1 MRSKQPSIAGWLIA
15 AAFCLAYAPPAQAFL
30 GGISSAVFTS
40 TGCPLCHFGGTVPT
54 VLLSGPD
61 SVAPGETV
69 DYTLTI
75 FSNAAQNYGG
85 LNVAASLGTL
95 SVGGP
100 FSDDTHEI
108 TGPLSTVEIT
118 HSAPKPGNIMN
129 QIEFSFQWTAPPG
142 SFSSATLRGWG
153 NAVNN
158 KGTTSG
164 DAAALDTF
172 VIIEAGSDTPI
183 PTATPTP
190 TPMVCAAAAPLAP
203 PVIADPDARAC
214 QAALAKAGN
223 GYVKKVH
230 KVVRKCLKTL
240 QRGVLSGEAIGLCAG
255 SSAATAP
262 TNPKTA
268 AVIARTQDKV
278 RKLLAARCT
287 DADLAL
293 LDACAATEPALEQCF
308 LAQHHQA
315 VLDAVASEY
324 GTVVPLINVHAQK
337 CQTVIGNAAGRFL
350 LAQLSAA
357 QTCLTEQFSGGDG
370 AVQCIGGVVAGAF
383 VPPTDPVAAAAM
395 AEAEDKMAGKI
406 LSKCDADE
414 IAAIDTCGFDPA
426 STVACLLCT
435 HRHTVFDLLA
445 NEFGGS

>member
-1 MRSKQPSIAGWLIA
+1 MRSKQPSIACWLVA
-15 AAFCLAYAPPAQAFL
+15 AAFWLAYAPPAQAFS

-61 SVAPGETV
+61 SVAPGQTV
-69 DYTLTI
+69 EYTLTI
-75 FSNAAQNYGG
+75 FSNRGQNFGG
-85 LNVAASLGTL
+85 FNVATSLGTL

-100 FSDDTHEI
+100 FSAGTHEI
-108 TGPLSTVEIT
+108 TGPLSTIEIT
-118 HSAPKPGNIMN
+118 HSSPKEGNFMN
-129 QIEFSFQWTAPPG
+129 EIEFSFQWTAPS
-142 SFSSATLRGWG
+142 SFTTATLRGWG
-153 NAVNN
+153 NAVDN
-158 KGTTSG
+158 KGSTSG

-172 VIIEAGSDTPI
+172 VITEAGTDTPI

-190 TPMVCAAAAPLAP
+190 TPMVCADAAPLAP
-203 PVIADPDARAC
+203 PLITDPDAGAC

-223 GYVKKVH
+223 GYVKKAH

-268 AVIARTQDKV
+268 AAIARAQDKV

-287 DADLAL
+287 DADLAV
-293 LDACAATEPALEQCF
+293 LDTCATTEPALEQCF

-324 GTVVPLINVHAQK
+324 GTVVPLTNVHAQK

-357 QTCLTEQFSGGDG
+357 QACLTQAFSGGDG
-370 AVQCIGGVVAGAF
+370 AAQCIGGVVAGAF
-383 VPPTDPVAAAAM
+383 VAPTDPVAAAAM
-395 AEAEDKMAGKI
+395 ADAEDKMVGKI
-406 LSKCDADE
+406 LRKCDADE
-414 IAAIDTCGFDPA
+414 IAALDTCGFDPA